1 MKCSFL
7 NINNKLSRFKL
18 TEKAFFVI
26 ERIKISGKSNIKSRL
41 LRVHNILSISYLP
54 AAKTTSTNLDMPWN
68 ILENITSLFKCLA
81 IFIVLISMLHVYGN
95 LYSHV
100 HVTSLILLLDECVNC
115 NLYVHLNVNTQLT
128 CSTWPSAIVPYNEA

>member
-1 MKCSFL
+1 
-7 NINNKLSRFKL
+7 
-18 TEKAFFVI
+18 
-26 ERIKISGKSNIKSRL
+26 
-41 LRVHNILSISYLP
+41 LSISYLP

-100 HVTSLILLLDECVNC
+100 LFIVNRRILSEGLNVIFHQKWSESHVTGTWLWSSPVKLAVLL
-115 NLYVHLNVNTQLT
+115 
-128 CSTWPSAIVPYNEA
+128 